1 MPEGPAAGFLFFAM
15 MYEMVQVQ
23 DAFEAEF
30 IHARIPFD
38 SVRRPPQY
46 EKLATSLSP
55 MRLVIARQTLQY
67 FSCDPAVHLH

>member
-30 IHARIPFD
+30 MHARTSFD
-38 SVRRPPQY
+38 SLRRPPQY
-46 EKLATSLSP
+46 EKLAAPSFTDETDH
-55 MRLVIARQTLQY
+55 RATNVTI
-67 FSCDPAVHLH
+67 FFV

>member
-15 MYEMVQVQ
+15 MYEMVQVR

-46 EKLATSLSP
+46 EKLATSSFTDEADH
-55 MRLVIARQTLQY
+55 RATNVTI
-67 FSCDPAVHLH
+67 FFV